1 MTDQLRAVASSSMVQ
16 PRTTNNQRL
25 TTMETLT
32 EQDLEWLTTIEN
44 KMIRLR
50 KREAANKNSL
60 TGDITE
66 IIEKLHW
73 CRQMLQGRFGLP
85 TDRDLV

>member
-1 MTDQLRAVASSSMVQ
+1 
-16 PRTTNNQRL
+16 
-25 TTMETLT
+25 METLT